1 ILITESGE
9 PHTAHTTNP
18 VPVIVTKEGITLREG
33 GILGDLAPT
42 LLDLLGVE
50 KPKEMTGTSLI
61 QK

>member
-1 ILITESGE
+1 V
-9 PHTAHTTNP
+9 TTD
-18 VPVIVTKEGITLREG
+18 GLTLRPG

-42 LLDLLGVE
+42 LLSLPGVE